1 MEEKELIVKIRE
13 LRQIKP
19 NQNWVIF
26 NKRQILAKES
36 ERGFEF
42 LQFFLLRPFS
52 ISLMIIF
59 VVFGAFGFAQNSL
72 PGDLLYPIKKF
83 TEKSQIV
90 FVSGKEKSKIDL
102 ELTNKRLEELN
113 QITQKNEVK
122 KIVPAINEFQSSVS
136 KAAKNLIKSKNVDK
150 KIIEETKR
158 IVETKETIERTLG
171 TNIGGEEEVENISKV
186 VVERLIKDLEKR
198 TLTESQGRI
207 FEEAKNF
214 FENENCSEALIK
226 ILELNQNK

>member
-19 NQNWVIF
+19 NQDWVIF
-26 NKRQILAKES
+26 NKRQILTKEPS
-36 ERGFEF
+36 GEFKF

-59 VVFGAFGFAQNSL
+59 VVFGVFGFAQNSL
-72 PGDLLYPIKKF
+72 PGDLLYPIKKI

-90 FVSGKEKSKIDL
+90 FVSEKEKSKIDL
-102 ELTNKRLEELN
+102 ELINKRLEELN
-113 QITQKNEVK
+113 QITQKNKVK
-122 KIVPAINEFQSSVS
+122 KIAPAINEFQSSIS

-150 KIIEETKR
+150 KIVEETKR

-198 TLTESQGRI
+198 TLTESQERI
-207 FEEAKNF
+207 FKEVKNF
-214 FENENCSEALIK
+214 FENENYSEALIK